1 MYRGLIFLS
10 FLILFNIFYSL
21 FFSFNKNIEK
31 VSFIIKPGMKLNE
44 ISEQLYEEGIVT
56 NRLAFKLWNKI
67 NLLERKIKYGEF
79 YIEGKNS
86 VYNITNELSS
96 GQKVYRK
103 ITLVEGSSKYD
114 LLKILREI
122 DPQSSLKLYDIPDV
136 IVADTYNYIVT
147 DNAQRILDY
156 MISTSKM
163 FSQNI
168 WDKRNK
174 EIPLNKIS
182 EMHIL
187 ASIVEKESALKSEKN
202 KIAGVFF
209 NRINLG
215 MRLQSDPTVEF
226 AITMGEKKLDR
237 KLLRKDLKID
247 SEYNTYMISGLPP
260 SIICFPGKDSLV
272 AVSKPYKSNFL
283 YFVSKRKNGEHFFST
298 TYKDHLERIREVK
311 NAN

>member
-1 MYRGLIFLS
+1 VYKELIFLS

-21 FFSFNKNIEK
+21 FFSYDKNIEK
-31 VSFIIKPGMKLNE
+31 VSFIIEPGMKLNE
-44 ISEQLYEEGIVT
+44 ISEQLYYEEIIS
-56 NRLAFKLWNKI
+56 NKFAFKLWNKI
-67 NLLERKIKYGEF
+67 NFLEKKIKYGEF
-79 YIEGKNS
+79 YIEGRNS
-86 VYNITNELSS
+86 IYNVTNKLSS

-103 ITLVEGSSKYD
+103 ITLIEGSSKYD
-114 LLKILREI
+114 LLKILKEI
-122 DPQSSLKLYDIPDV
+122 DPKSSLKLFDIPDM
-136 IVADTYNYIVT
+136 IVADTYNYTVT
-147 DNAQRILDY
+147 DDSRRILDY
-156 MISTSKM
+156 MIKTSKR
-163 FSQNI
+163 FSENI
-168 WDKRNK
+168 WEERNK
-174 EIPLNKIS
+174 EIPINKIS

-272 AVSKPYKSNFL
+272 AVSKPYKSDFL
-283 YFVSKRKNGEHFFST
+283 YFVSKRRNGEHFFST
-298 TYKDHLERIREVK
+298 TYKEHLKRIREVK
-311 NAN
+311 NVK

>member
-1 MYRGLIFLS
+1 VYKELIFLS

-21 FFSFNKNIEK
+21 FFSYDKNIEK
-31 VSFIIKPGMKLNE
+31 VSFIIEPGMKLNE
-44 ISEQLYEEGIVT
+44 ISEQLYYEGIIS
-56 NRLAFKLWNKI
+56 NKFAFKLWNKI
-67 NLLERKIKYGEF
+67 NFLERKIKYGEF
-79 YIEGKNS
+79 YIEGRNS
-86 VYNITNELSS
+86 IYNVTNKLSS

-103 ITLVEGSSKYD
+103 ITLIEGSSKYD
-114 LLKILREI
+114 LLKILKEI
-122 DPQSSLKLYDIPDV
+122 DPKSSLKLYDIPDM
-136 IVADTYNYIVT
+136 IIADTYNYTVT
-147 DNAQRILDY
+147 DDSRRILDY
-156 MISTSKM
+156 MIETSKR
-163 FSQNI
+163 FSKNI
-168 WDKRNK
+168 WEERNK

-182 EMHIL
+182 EMYIL

-272 AVSKPYKSNFL
+272 AVSKPYKSDFL
-283 YFVSKRKNGEHFFST
+283 YFVSKRRNGEHFFST
-298 TYKDHLERIREVK
+298 TYKEHLKRIREVK
-311 NAN
+311 NVK

>member
-1 MYRGLIFLS
+1 MYKELIFLS

-21 FFSFNKNIEK
+21 FFSYDKNIEK
-31 VSFIIKPGMKLNE
+31 VSFIIEPGMKLNE
-44 ISEQLYEEGIVT
+44 ISEQLYYEEIIS
-56 NRLAFKLWNKI
+56 NKFAFKLWNKI
-67 NLLERKIKYGEF
+67 NFLEKKIKYGEF
-79 YIEGKNS
+79 YIEGRNS
-86 VYNITNELSS
+86 IYNVTNKLSS

-103 ITLVEGSSKYD
+103 ITLIEGSSKYD
-114 LLKILREI
+114 LLKILKEI
-122 DPQSSLKLYDIPDV
+122 DPKSSLKLYDIPDM
-136 IVADTYNYIVT
+136 IIADTYNYTVT
-147 DNAQRILDY
+147 DDSRRILDY
-156 MISTSKM
+156 MIKTSKR
-163 FSQNI
+163 FSENI
-168 WDKRNK
+168 WEERNK
-174 EIPLNKIS
+174 EIPINKIS

-272 AVSKPYKSNFL
+272 AVSKPYKSDFL
-283 YFVSKRKNGEHFFST
+283 YFVSKRRNGEHFFST
-298 TYKDHLERIREVK
+298 TYKEHLKRIREVK
-311 NAN
+311 NVK

>member
-1 MYRGLIFLS
+1 MYKELIFLS

-21 FFSFNKNIEK
+21 FFSYDKNIEK
-31 VSFIIKPGMKLNE
+31 VSFIIDPGMKLNE
-44 ISEQLYEEGIVT
+44 ISEQLYYEEIIS
-56 NRLAFKLWNKI
+56 NKFAFKLWNKI
-67 NLLERKIKYGEF
+67 NFLERKIQYGEF
-79 YIEGKNS
+79 YIEGRNS
-86 VYNITNELSS
+86 IYNVTNKLSS

-103 ITLVEGSSKYD
+103 ITLIEGSSKYD
-114 LLKILREI
+114 LLKILKEI
-122 DPQSSLKLYDIPDV
+122 DPKSSLKLYDIPDM
-136 IVADTYNYIVT
+136 IIADTYNYTVT
-147 DNAQRILDY
+147 DNSRRILDY
-156 MISTSKM
+156 MIKTSKR
-163 FSQNI
+163 FSKNI
-168 WDKRNK
+168 WEERNK

-247 SEYNTYMISGLPP
+247 SEYNTYMIPGLPP

-272 AVSKPYKSNFL
+272 AVSKPYKSDFL
-283 YFVSKRKNGEHFFST
+283 YFVSKRRNGEHFFST
-298 TYKDHLERIREVK
+298 TYKEHLKRIREVK
-311 NAN
+311 NVK

>member
-1 MYRGLIFLS
+1 
-10 FLILFNIFYSL
+10 
-21 FFSFNKNIEK
+21 
-31 VSFIIKPGMKLNE
+31 MKLNE
-44 ISEQLYEEGIVT
+44 ISEQLYKEGIVT
-56 NRLAFKLWNKI
+56 NKLAFKLWNKL
-67 NLLERKIKYGEF
+67 NLLEKKIKYGEF

-86 VYNITNELSS
+86 VYNITNKLSS

-136 IVADTYNYIVT
+136 IVADTYNYTVT

-156 MISTSKM
+156 MIRTSKI
-163 FSQNI
+163 FSENV
-168 WDKRNK
+168 WEKGNK
-174 EIPLNKIS
+174 EIPLNNIS

-187 ASIVEKESALKSEKN
+187 ASIVEKESALKREKN

-209 NRINLG
+209 NRINSG

-226 AITMGEKKLDR
+226 AITLGEKKLDR
-237 KLLRKDLKID
+237 KLLRKDLKVD

-260 SIICFPGKDSLV
+260 SIICFPGKEALV
-272 AVSKPYKSNFL
+272 AVSKPYKSDFL
-283 YFVSKRKNGEHFFST
+283 YFVSKRRNGEHFFST
-298 TYKDHLERIREVK
+298 TYKEHLKRITI
-311 NAN
+311 

>member
-1 MYRGLIFLS
+1 MYKELIFLS

-21 FFSFNKNIEK
+21 FFSYDKNIEK
-31 VSFIIKPGMKLNE
+31 VSFIIEPGMKLNE
-44 ISEQLYEEGIVT
+44 ISEQLYYEGIIS
-56 NRLAFKLWNKI
+56 NKFAFKLWNKI
-67 NLLERKIKYGEF
+67 NFLERKIKYGEF
-79 YIEGKNS
+79 YIEGRNS
-86 VYNITNELSS
+86 IYNVTNKLSS

-103 ITLVEGSSKYD
+103 ITLIEGSSKYD
-114 LLKILREI
+114 LLKILKEI
-122 DPQSSLKLYDIPDV
+122 DPKSSLKLYDIPDM
-136 IVADTYNYIVT
+136 IVADTYNYTVT
-147 DNAQRILDY
+147 DDSRRILDY
-156 MISTSKM
+156 MIKTSKR
-163 FSQNI
+163 FSENI
-168 WDKRNK
+168 WEERNK

-272 AVSKPYKSNFL
+272 AVSKPYKSDFL
-283 YFVSKRKNGEHFFST
+283 YFVSKRRNGEHFFST
-298 TYKDHLERIREVK
+298 TYKEHLKRIREVK
-311 NAN
+311 NVK

>member
-1 MYRGLIFLS
+1 MYKELIFLS

-21 FFSFNKNIEK
+21 FFSYDKNIEK
-31 VSFIIKPGMKLNE
+31 VSFVIEPGMKLNE
-44 ISEQLYEEGIVT
+44 ISEQLYHKEIIS
-56 NRLAFKLWNKI
+56 NKFAFKLWNKI
-67 NLLERKIKYGEF
+67 NFLERKIKYGEF
-79 YIEGKNS
+79 YIEGRNS
-86 VYNITNELSS
+86 IYNVTNKLAN

-103 ITLVEGSSKYD
+103 ITLIEGSSKYD
-114 LLKILREI
+114 LLKILKEI
-122 DPQSSLKLYDIPDV
+122 DPKSSLKLYDIPDM
-136 IVADTYNYIVT
+136 IVADTYNYTVT
-147 DNAQRILDY
+147 DDSRRILDY
-156 MISTSKM
+156 MIKTSKR
-163 FSQNI
+163 FSENI
-168 WDKRNK
+168 WEERNE

-187 ASIVEKESALKSEKN
+187 ASIVEKESALKSEKD

-272 AVSKPYKSNFL
+272 AVSKPYKSDFL
-283 YFVSKRKNGEHFFST
+283 YFVSKRRNGEHFFST
-298 TYKDHLERIREVK
+298 TYKEHLKRIREVK
-311 NAN
+311 NAK

>member
-1 MYRGLIFLS
+1 MYKELIFLS

-21 FFSFNKNIEK
+21 FFSYDKNIEK
-31 VSFIIKPGMKLNE
+31 VSFIIEPGMKLNE
-44 ISEQLYEEGIVT
+44 ISEQLHYEEIIS
-56 NRLAFKLWNKI
+56 NKFAFKLWNKI
-67 NLLERKIKYGEF
+67 NFLEKKIKYGEF
-79 YIEGKNS
+79 YIEGRNS
-86 VYNITNELSS
+86 IYNVTNKLSS

-103 ITLVEGSSKYD
+103 ITLIEGSSKYD
-114 LLKILREI
+114 LLKILKEI
-122 DPQSSLKLYDIPDV
+122 DPKSSLKLYDIPDM
-136 IVADTYNYIVT
+136 IVADTYNYTVT
-147 DNAQRILDY
+147 DDSRRILDY
-156 MISTSKM
+156 MIKTSKR
-163 FSQNI
+163 FSENI
-168 WDKRNK
+168 WEKRNK
-174 EIPLNKIS
+174 EIPINKIS

-272 AVSKPYKSNFL
+272 AVSKPYKSDFL
-283 YFVSKRKNGEHFFST
+283 YFVSKKRNGEHFFST
-298 TYKDHLERIREVK
+298 TYKEHLKRIREVK
-311 NAN
+311 NVK

>member
-1 MYRGLIFLS
+1 VYKELIFLS

-21 FFSFNKNIEK
+21 FFSYDKNIEK
-31 VSFIIKPGMKLNE
+31 VSFIIDPGMKLNE
-44 ISEQLYEEGIVT
+44 ISEQLYYEEIIS
-56 NRLAFKLWNKI
+56 NKFAFKLWNKI
-67 NLLERKIKYGEF
+67 NFLERKIQYGEF
-79 YIEGKNS
+79 YIEGRNS
-86 VYNITNELSS
+86 IYNVTNKLSS

-103 ITLVEGSSKYD
+103 ITLIEGSSKYD
-114 LLKILREI
+114 LLKILKEI
-122 DPQSSLKLYDIPDV
+122 DPKSSLKLYDIPDM
-136 IVADTYNYIVT
+136 IIADTYNYTVT
-147 DNAQRILDY
+147 DNSRRILDY
-156 MISTSKM
+156 MIKTSKR
-163 FSQNI
+163 FSKNI
-168 WDKRNK
+168 WEERNK

-247 SEYNTYMISGLPP
+247 SEYNTYMILGLPP

-272 AVSKPYKSNFL
+272 AVSKPYKSDFL
-283 YFVSKRKNGEHFFST
+283 YFVSKRRNGEHFFST
-298 TYKDHLERIREVK
+298 TYKEHLKRIREVK
-311 NAN
+311 NVK

>member
-1 MYRGLIFLS
+1 VYKELIFLS

-21 FFSFNKNIEK
+21 FFSYDKNIEK
-31 VSFIIKPGMKLNE
+31 VSFTIEPGMKLNE
-44 ISEQLYEEGIVT
+44 ISEQLYYEGIIS
-56 NRLAFKLWNKI
+56 NKFAFKLWNKI
-67 NLLERKIKYGEF
+67 NFLEKKIKYGEF
-79 YIEGKNS
+79 YIEGRNS
-86 VYNITNELSS
+86 IYNVTNKLSS

-103 ITLVEGSSKYD
+103 ITLIEGSSKYD
-114 LLKILREI
+114 LLKILKEI
-122 DPQSSLKLYDIPDV
+122 DPKSSLKLYDIPDM
-136 IVADTYNYIVT
+136 IVADTYNYTVT
-147 DNAQRILDY
+147 DDSRRILDY
-156 MISTSKM
+156 MIKTSKR
-163 FSQNI
+163 FSENI
-168 WDKRNK
+168 WEERNK

-272 AVSKPYKSNFL
+272 AVSKPYKSDFL
-283 YFVSKRKNGEHFFST
+283 YFVSKRRNGEHFFST
-298 TYKDHLERIREVK
+298 TYKEHLKRIREVK
-311 NAN
+311 NVK

>member
-1 MYRGLIFLS
+1 VYKELIFLS

-21 FFSFNKNIEK
+21 FFSYDKNIEK
-31 VSFIIKPGMKLNE
+31 VSFIIEPGMKLNE
-44 ISEQLYEEGIVT
+44 ISEQLHYEEIIS
-56 NRLAFKLWNKI
+56 NKFAFKLWNKI
-67 NLLERKIKYGEF
+67 NFLEKKIKYGEF
-79 YIEGKNS
+79 YIEGRNS
-86 VYNITNELSS
+86 IYNVTNKLSS

-103 ITLVEGSSKYD
+103 ITLIEGSSKYD
-114 LLKILREI
+114 LLKILKEI
-122 DPQSSLKLYDIPDV
+122 DPKSSLKLYDIPDM
-136 IVADTYNYIVT
+136 IVADTYNYTVT
-147 DNAQRILDY
+147 DDSRRILDY
-156 MISTSKM
+156 MIKTSER
-163 FSQNI
+163 FSENI
-168 WDKRNK
+168 WEERNK

-272 AVSKPYKSNFL
+272 AVSKPYKSDFL
-283 YFVSKRKNGEHFFST
+283 YFVSKRRNGEHFFST
-298 TYKDHLERIREVK
+298 TYKEHLKRIREVK
-311 NAN
+311 NVK

>member
-1 MYRGLIFLS
+1 MYKELIFLS

-21 FFSFNKNIEK
+21 FFSYDKNIEK
-31 VSFIIKPGMKLNE
+31 VSFIIEPGMKLNE
-44 ISEQLYEEGIVT
+44 ISEQLYYEGIIS
-56 NRLAFKLWNKI
+56 NKFAFKLWNKI
-67 NLLERKIKYGEF
+67 NFLERKIKYGEF
-79 YIEGKNS
+79 YIEGRNS
-86 VYNITNELSS
+86 IYNVTNKLSS

-103 ITLVEGSSKYD
+103 ITLIEGSSKYD
-114 LLKILREI
+114 LLKILKEI
-122 DPQSSLKLYDIPDV
+122 DPKSSLKLYDIPDM
-136 IVADTYNYIVT
+136 IIADTYNYTVT
-147 DNAQRILDY
+147 DDSRRILDY
-156 MISTSKM
+156 MIKTSKR
-163 FSQNI
+163 FSENI
-168 WDKRNK
+168 WEERNK

-182 EMHIL
+182 EMYIL

-272 AVSKPYKSNFL
+272 AVSKPYKSDFL
-283 YFVSKRKNGEHFFST
+283 YFVSKRRNGEHFFST
-298 TYKDHLERIREVK
+298 TYKEHLKRIREVK
-311 NAN
+311 NVK

>member
-1 MYRGLIFLS
+1 MYKELIFLS
-10 FLILFNIFYSL
+10 FLILLNIFYSL
-21 FFSFNKNIEK
+21 FFSFDKHIEK
-31 VSFIIKPGMKLNE
+31 LSFIIEPGMQLNE
-44 ISEQLYEEGIVT
+44 ISEQLYNEKIIS
-56 NRLAFKLWNKI
+56 NKFAFKLWNKI
-67 NLLERKIKYGEF
+67 NFLERKIKYGEF
-79 YIEGKNS
+79 YIEGRNS
-86 VYNITNELSS
+86 IYNVTNKLAF

-103 ITLVEGSSKYD
+103 ITLIEGSSKYD
-114 LLKILREI
+114 LLKLLKKI
-122 DPQSSLKLYDIPDV
+122 DPKSSLKLYDISDM
-136 IVADTYNYIVT
+136 IIADTYNYTVT
-147 DNAQRILDY
+147 DDSQRILDY
-156 MISTSKM
+156 MIKTSKR
-163 FSQNI
+163 FSEKI
-168 WDKRNK
+168 WEERNK

-237 KLLRKDLKID
+237 KLLRKDLKIN

-260 SIICFPGKDSLV
+260 SIICFPGKEALV
-272 AVSKPYKSNFL
+272 AVSKPYKSDFL

-298 TYKDHLERIREVK
+298 TYKEHLKRIREIK
-311 NAN
+311 NAK

>member
-136 IVADTYNYIVT
+136 IVADTYNYTVT

-156 MISTSKM
+156 IISTSKM

>member
-1 MYRGLIFLS
+1 
-10 FLILFNIFYSL
+10 
-21 FFSFNKNIEK
+21 
-31 VSFIIKPGMKLNE
+31 MKLNE
-44 ISEQLYEEGIVT
+44 ISEQLYHKEIIS
-56 NRLAFKLWNKI
+56 NKFAFKLWNKI
-67 NLLERKIKYGEF
+67 NFLERKIKYGEF
-79 YIEGKNS
+79 YIEGRNS
-86 VYNITNELSS
+86 IYNVTNKLAT

-103 ITLVEGSSKYD
+103 ITLIEGSSKYD
-114 LLKILREI
+114 LLKILKEI
-122 DPQSSLKLYDIPDV
+122 DPKSSLKLYDIPDM
-136 IVADTYNYIVT
+136 IVADTYNYTVT
-147 DNAQRILDY
+147 DDSRRILDY
-156 MISTSKM
+156 MIKTSKR
-163 FSQNI
+163 FSENI
-168 WDKRNK
+168 WEERNE

-187 ASIVEKESALKSEKN
+187 ASIVEKESALKSEKK

-272 AVSKPYKSNFL
+272 AVSKPYKSDFL
-283 YFVSKRKNGEHFFST
+283 YFVSKRRNGEHFFST
-298 TYKDHLERIREVK
+298 TYKEHLKRIREVK
-311 NAN
+311 NAE

>member
-1 MYRGLIFLS
+1 MYKELIFLS

-21 FFSFNKNIEK
+21 FFSYDKNIEK
-31 VSFIIKPGMKLNE
+31 VSFIIDPGMKLNE
-44 ISEQLYEEGIVT
+44 ISEQLYYEEIIS
-56 NRLAFKLWNKI
+56 NKFAFKLWNKI
-67 NLLERKIKYGEF
+67 NFLERKIKYGEF
-79 YIEGKNS
+79 YIEGRNS
-86 VYNITNELSS
+86 IYNVTNKLSS

-103 ITLVEGSSKYD
+103 ITLIEGSSKYD
-114 LLKILREI
+114 LLKILKEI
-122 DPQSSLKLYDIPDV
+122 DPKSSLKLYDIPDM
-136 IVADTYNYIVT
+136 IIADTYNYTVT
-147 DNAQRILDY
+147 DNSRRILDY
-156 MISTSKM
+156 MIKTSKR
-163 FSQNI
+163 FSKNI
-168 WDKRNK
+168 WEERNK

-247 SEYNTYMISGLPP
+247 SEYNTYMILGLPP

-272 AVSKPYKSNFL
+272 AVSKPYKSDFL
-283 YFVSKRKNGEHFFST
+283 YFVSKRRNGEHFFST
-298 TYKDHLERIREVK
+298 TYKEHLKRIREVK
-311 NAN
+311 NVK

>member
-1 MYRGLIFLS
+1 MYKELIFLS

-21 FFSFNKNIEK
+21 FFSYDKNIEK
-31 VSFIIKPGMKLNE
+31 VSFIIEPGMKLNE
-44 ISEQLYEEGIVT
+44 ISEQLYYEEIIS
-56 NRLAFKLWNKI
+56 NKFAFKLWNKI
-67 NLLERKIKYGEF
+67 NFLERKIKYGEF
-79 YIEGKNS
+79 YIEGRNS
-86 VYNITNELSS
+86 IYNVTNKLSS

-103 ITLVEGSSKYD
+103 ITLIEGSSKYD
-114 LLKILREI
+114 LLKILKEI
-122 DPQSSLKLYDIPDV
+122 DPKSSLKLYDIPDM
-136 IVADTYNYIVT
+136 IVADTYNYTVT
-147 DNAQRILDY
+147 DDSRRILDY
-156 MISTSKM
+156 MIETSKR
-163 FSQNI
+163 FSKNI
-168 WDKRNK
+168 WEERNK

-182 EMHIL
+182 EMYIL

-272 AVSKPYKSNFL
+272 AVSKPYKSDFL
-283 YFVSKRKNGEHFFST
+283 YFVSKKEMVSIFFQRHTKS
-298 TYKDHLERIREVK
+298 I
-311 NAN
+311 